1 VYLVL
6 RAAMNKMER
15 NKNVKESTRI
25 AMVNI
30 SSMPP
35 KYR

>member
-1 VYLVL
+1 
-6 RAAMNKMER
+6 MNKMER
-15 NKNVKESTRI
+15 NKNVKVVYEM

-30 SSMPP
+30 SLMPP